1 VLSENCSLLGTKID
15 CGPISEHISASKEAI
30 MFVYPTFFW
39 LESLLES
46 TVNGQLQTD
55 NIISKSNISF
65 LFYCPGLVNALKDLT
80 S

>member
-1 VLSENCSLLGTKID
+1 
-15 CGPISEHISASKEAI
+15 

-39 LESLLES
+39 LESVLES